1 MSNMKLPHISHA
13 FNIILSVLRHPS
25 FYLAIFILGLI
36 SFSLTIH
43 FLSPMADI
51 IHRRPLGLETTWVP
65 EMASTCKT
73 SDPASWAYGACSSL
87 IDCCLN
93 QMPELLKADAAIG
106 STLAALLPTIMVLIS
121 GEPGD
126 LVPQA
131 LISPHRAVATA
142 LFTVGAPAALLRQLK
157 PVQRGRLADSQ
168 TPNGHERSWDI
179 HMACITS
186 KTSYR
191 HVATKIFMDVSILV
205 VAATMLRQAWRV
217 NVSTVVPWKCE
228 CPLLLF
234 IWPLSCIFWLAFSV
248 LLLLAMT
255 EEIEFQNVSLGA
267 STTWLRVFILPY
279 AIGRASEDDQDYC
292 IRITARMPSDGLVS
306 VFANW
311 RVYDLVTG
319 AAAAAVYIYATFILS
334 GSMFLG
340 AVSAVRF
347 TSIIS
352 SLHVAVRFISG
363 NA

>member
-1 MSNMKLPHISHA
+1 
-13 FNIILSVLRHPS
+13 
-25 FYLAIFILGLI
+25 
-36 SFSLTIH
+36 
-43 FLSPMADI
+43 MADI
-51 IHRRPLGLETTWVP
+51 IHRRPLGLETWVP
-65 EMASTCKT
+65 EMASACKT
-73 SDPASWAYGACSSL
+73 SDPASWAYGACSGL

-121 GEPGD
+121 AEPGD

-157 PVQRGRLADSQ
+157 PVQRGRLPDDR

-179 HMACITS
+179 HVACITS
-186 KTSYR
+186 MASYR
-191 HVATKIFMDVSILV
+191 HVATKLFADVCILSL
-205 VAATMLRQAWRV
+205 AATMLHQAWRV

-228 CPLLLF
+228 CPLLVFL
-234 IWPLSCIFWLAFSV
+234 WPLSCIFWLGFSV

-255 EEIEFQNVSLGA
+255 EKIEFQNVSLGA
-267 STTWLRVFILPY
+267 STTWLRVFTFPY
-279 AIGRASEDDQDYC
+279 AIGRASKENQNYC
-292 IRITARMPSDGLVS
+292 IRITARMPSDGRLSMV
-306 VFANW
+306 ANW

-347 TSIIS
+347 TSLVS
-352 SLHVAVRFISG
+352 SLHVVVRIISG
-363 NA
+363 IV